1 MFPVSSLKEIFLSPS
16 LRFGILVENQLAVR
30 AKVYFWTL
38 EFFFLLT
45 YMSVSVALSCHL
57 GYYSFATRFE
67 T

>member
-30 AKVYFWTL
+30 AKVYFWTH
-38 EFFFLLT
+38 EFFLLT